1 MPRIVTALAVQ
12 LGAAALLFALV
23 RVSGMPVTAFQF
35 ALACGLLAALATA
48 ALRFEAWW
56 IVIQFLLPLLLWTF
70 LWFDIPSWIFLV
82 LLLSLS
88 VVFWSS
94 VGPRV
99 PLYLSNSETWQA
111 VEALLP
117 VPDPARTLR
126 FADLGSGLGGVLF
139 HLASR
144 RPDLELLGVELAP
157 LPALLSR
164 IRALLAGRHRVRIRW
179 GSFWS
184 LSLEPY
190 DVVFA
195 YLSPVPM
202 ADLWDKAQREM
213 RPGTLFVS
221 CAFEVPGRR
230 PDRII
235 ELSSPR
241 QPRLLVWQI
250 PASK

>member
-1 MPRIVTALAVQ
+1 
-12 LGAAALLFALV
+12 
-23 RVSGMPVTAFQF
+23 
-35 ALACGLLAALATA
+35 
-48 ALRFEAWW
+48 
-56 IVIQFLLPLLLWTF
+56 
-70 LWFDIPSWIFLV
+70 
-82 LLLSLS
+82 
-88 VVFWSS
+88 
-94 VGPRV
+94 
-99 PLYLSNSETWQA
+99 
-111 VEALLP
+111 
-117 VPDPARTLR
+117 
-126 FADLGSGLGGVLF
+126 
-139 HLASR
+139 
-144 RPDLELLGVELAP
+144 
-157 LPALLSR
+157 
-164 IRALLAGRHRVRIRW
+164 
-179 GSFWS
+179 

-202 ADLWDKAQREM
+202 ADLWDKVQREM